1 MPEIHFVIR
10 WPDGSVES
18 CYSPSLVVKDYFSPG
33 QRYPLAEFLK
43 RSRVALDIAAERVR
57 AKYGFRCSRAM
68 AQIARIEAGAAAYA
82 DIADASVRV
91 DAFEEY

>member
-1 MPEIHFVIR
+1 MPEMYFRIR
-10 WPDGSVES
+10 WPDGVAET

-43 RSRVALDIAAERVR
+43 RSRAALDIAAERVR

-82 DIADASVRV
+82 DNV
-91 DAFEEY
+91 DACVSVDSFEE